1 MLFAKITKESRRGLL
16 GLPRLTLDGSIA
28 EIHLSHFTP
37 SVLRRLVET
46 TGFSV
51 MVNTLDPYYVAT
63 GFARV
68 KADIFYYSCLAVRQ
82 IFRRSEERRVGKE
95 CRSRWSPYH

>member
-1 MLFAKITKESRRGLL
+1 LL

-37 SVLRRLVET
+37 SVLRRLVQA

-51 MVNTLDPYYVAT
+51 VVSTLDPYYVAT

-68 KADIFYYSCLAVRQ
+68 KADILYYGCLAIHQ
-82 IFRRSEERRVGKE
+82 IFRINIYDAILMIARKE
-95 CRSRWSPYH
+95 ATSQPTFKSP